1 MLPWLARE
9 VVYPLQELACR
20 RPTFAFL
27 REIERSQWLSPSELA
42 DLQRQRL
49 NALLDAALRHSPWH
63 AARLRAAGLAPAIAR
78 GEVQVDDLAK
88 LPTMSKTDARQ
99 HVDQL
104 VWRGV
109 PGGAFRYN
117 TGGSS
122 GEPLVFYFGRARQA
136 ADAAARMR
144 ARRWWGVE
152 PGEPEVY
159 LWGAPIELSRTDRI
173 KTLRDRLLNQLVLNA
188 FAMSAPRMDA
198 YLDAITAFRPRCI
211 YGYASS
217 LCLLA
222 AHATARGRRPH
233 LPMLRVVCTTGE
245 PLYPHQRELLEDT
258 FGVAVANEY
267 GCRDGGFIGHEAP
280 GGQMLGVVEFNCLE
294 VLDPDGQPVPPGT
307 PGELVLT
314 GLVSQAQPFIRYRTG
329 DVITLDTAPAAYGR
343 GLPVIAEVSG
353 RSTDFVVREDG
364 TVMHAL
370 AVIYVLRALDGI
382 AQFKCIQHSP
392 LDMEV
397 QVVRGERW
405 RETDAARISAGLR
418 ARLGERLRVDLRLVE
433 TIPPEAS
440 GKHRYVVSHVRLPG
454 PAGAMMQ
461 GAECG

>member
-20 RPTFAFL
+20 RPTFAYL
-27 REIERSQWLSPSELA
+27 REIERSQWLSPTDLA
-42 DLQRQRL
+42 ELQRLRL
-49 NALLDAALRHSPWH
+49 NALLDAALEHSPWH
-63 AARLRAAGLAPAIAR
+63 ATRLRAAGLAAAIAR
-78 GEVQVDDLAK
+78 GEVQSDDLK
-88 LPTMSKTDARQ
+88 RLPTMTKTDARQ
-99 HVDQL
+99 HIDAL

-109 PGGAFRYN
+109 PGGVFRYN

-122 GEPLVFYFGRARQA
+122 GEPLVFYYGRARQA

-159 LWGAPIELSRTDRI
+159 LWGAPIELSRTDRV
-173 KTLRDRLLNQLVLNA
+173 KTVRDRLLNQLVLNA
-188 FAMSAPRMDA
+188 FAMSASRMDA
-198 YLDAITAFRPRCI
+198 YLEAIAAFRPRCL

-217 LCLLA
+217 LSLLA
-222 AHATARGRRPH
+222 AHAMARGRRPR
-233 LPMLRVVCTTGE
+233 LPTLRVVCTTGE
-245 PLYPHQRELLEDT
+245 PLYPHQRQLLEET

-280 GGQMLGVVEFNCLE
+280 GGQMLAAAEFNWIE
-294 VLDPDGQPVPPGT
+294 VLDPAGLPVAPGT

-329 DVITLDTAPAAYGR
+329 DIVTLSAAPAADGR
-343 GLPVIAEVSG
+343 GLPVIADVSG

-370 AVIYVLRALDGI
+370 AVIYVLRALDGV
-382 AQFKCIQHSP
+382 AQFKCIQHTP

-405 RETDAARISAGLR
+405 AEADAARITAGLR
-418 ARLGERLRVDLRLVE
+418 ARLGERLRVDLRLVDS
-433 TIPPEAS
+433 IPPENS
-440 GKHRYVVSHVRLPG
+440 GKHRYVVSHVRVPG
-454 PAGAMMQ
+454 PAGTLTSDA
-461 GAECG
+461 ACA